1 LILYLLILELIKE
14 LLADEYK
21 YEVTL
26 QKLAYLEKEKGNFT
40 EKYKENL
47 HLVEQKAGLRNLILE
62 KKLETIE
69 DNLEIKEVQLREL
82 LRKTSL
88 DPNALSNIN
97 TTLEE
102 VELMKGELINQLED
116 ELKRIKEAHINMI
129 KTYDAKLAEFGI
141 PSEEMGF
148 EPLIPVDLKK

>member
-1 LILYLLILELIKE
+1 M
-14 LLADEYK
+14 
-21 YEVTL
+21 
-26 QKLAYLEKEKGNFT
+26 N
-40 EKYKENL
+40 KYKENL

-148 EPLIPVDLKK
+148 EPLIPVDLKN